1 MKAQKHATHWA
12 NLCSSPALFVAKSLW
27 KTSLLIK
34 IIMMIIMKIFEIITV
49 LEGRR
54 KGGKGGKMGAER
66 IDDDK
71 AGWSECSD
79 SEREA

>member
-1 MKAQKHATHWA
+1 
-12 NLCSSPALFVAKSLW
+12 
-27 KTSLLIK
+27 
-34 IIMMIIMKIFEIITV
+34 MIIMKTFEIITV